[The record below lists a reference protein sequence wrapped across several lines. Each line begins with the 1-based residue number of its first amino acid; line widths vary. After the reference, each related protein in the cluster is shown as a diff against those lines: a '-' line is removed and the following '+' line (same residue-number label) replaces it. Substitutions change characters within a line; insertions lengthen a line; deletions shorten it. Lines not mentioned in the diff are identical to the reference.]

1 MNKNIIKAAI
11 AAMLVL
17 VLSLSAV
24 NVAPVIASANDIGI
38 NVETSTVDYVIDPEA
53 EIKTI
58 DEETAHGRYDNW
70 GKDNASKTTI
80 NKNVYTYADG
90 TTTSKYMFKNLVT
103 AKTNAKDAKTVVK
116 SGVTSKPTGQ
126 TSYSNSYGSID
137 VSNMNAGY
145 VTLKLTKSA
154 NTKVRGGVDYTDA
167 KGNVTYYDW
176 YMEKDKSYNIP
187 MYSGDGK
194 YTISIME
201 NTSDNKYSIKLSV
214 TVTVKLDSE
223 LAPWLASTK
232 DADYANAPKAVA
244 KAKELTKDCKTTQ
257 DKINVIY
264 NWVIDTIDYDKA
276 YGKAAE
282 KAREAAGRGG
292 QQGAVYDLD
301 FILTEKKGVCGDI
314 SALTAGMLR
323 SLGIPCKVAYG
334 KNSSGGA
341 HIWIAV
347 WNETGTV
354 SANQKMSFFGGM
366 KCNFLAVSIRWV
378 CSLDYPLLA
387 GLKPVKS

>member
-1 MNKNIIKAAI
+1 MNKNIIKTAI

-24 NVAPVIASANDIGI
+24 SVTPVIAPANDIDVD
-38 NVETSTVDYVIDPEA
+38 VETSTVDYVIDPEA
-53 EIKTI
+53 EIETT

-70 GKDNASKTTI
+70 GKDTASSDSKTTSD
-80 NKNVYTYADG
+80 KNVYTYADG
-90 TTTSKYMFKNLVT
+90 TTTNKYMFKNLVT

-116 SGVTSKPTGQ
+116 SGVTNKPTGQ
-126 TSYSNSYGSID
+126 TTYSNSYGSID

-201 NTSDNKYSIKLSV
+201 NTEGSKYSIKLSV

-264 NWVIDTIDYDKA
+264 NWVIDTIDYDTKYIDDRHAKA
-276 YGKAAE
+276 GITSQ
-282 KAREAAGRGG
+282 AGV
-292 QQGAVYDLD
+292 VYDLD
-301 FILTEKKGVCGDI
+301 LILTEKKGICGDI
-314 SALTAGMLR
+314 SALAVGMLR
-323 SLGIPCKVAYG
+323 SIGIPAKKA
-334 KNSSGGA
+334 SGTNPSDGA
-341 HIWIAV
+341 HAWIVV
-347 WNETGTV
+347 WNETGTSTKNGV
-354 SANQKMSFFGGM
+354 TYSTGAWVELNSTSKSANTNGFVT
-366 KCNFLAVSIRWV
+366 NHYA
-378 CSLDYPLLA
+378 
-387 GLKPVKS
+387 